1 MSSLQWR
8 SSGMTTPPAPQLTR
22 RNGVGVVFDGMRAGN
37 DQPPQYTLLQQ
48 QVKGGLRRGHASR
61 HNVNN

>member
-22 RNGVGVVFDGMRAGN
+22 RNGVGVVLLDGMRAGN
-37 DQPPQYTLLQQ
+37 DQPSQYTLLQQ
-48 QVKGGLRRGHASR
+48 QAKGGLRRGHVR

>member
-22 RNGVGVVFDGMRAGN
+22 RNGVGVVFDGMRAGTIN
-37 DQPPQYTLLQQ
+37 HRSTQ
-48 QVKGGLRRGHASR
+48 KGGYDADTILVLAEGTG
-61 HNVNN
+61 V